1 MLVVSLVWRPNMMF
15 AFVYLME
22 MKNREV
28 MDVVVVLLVMAKV
41 VVRYRAVELS
51 VMRVV
56 GKHSEAL

>member
-22 MKNREV
+22 IKNRGV
-28 MDVVVVLLVMAKV
+28 IDVVVVLLVLKI
-41 VVRYRAVELS
+41 VVRRRAVELS

-56 GKHSEAL
+56 ERHREAL